1 MDFDLSDEQK
11 MLMDGARRY
20 VRENLGTE
28 ARRHAAAS
36 ADGFSRAHW
45 AAFAEMGWL
54 ALPVPEDAGGL
65 GGTDVD
71 IALLSEELGRGLSSL
86 PYVDSAVLAST
97 LISASPDPA
106 LREQLLSSLA
116 SGEAL
121 FALAHMEPDGRSE
134 FDTPVQTRATET
146 AQGWQLSGDKARVV
160 HGAPASH
167 WLVTSR
173 TNDGGKDGVAVFVV
187 AREASG
193 VHVTPYELVDGT
205 RGADLH
211 FDATPATPLIL
222 DRVQAAAALE
232 EAIDRAIV
240 ALAAQ
245 TIGSMEAVM
254 LTTADYLKQRTQF
267 GQTLSKFQALQHRMS
282 EMFLETD
289 QARSMLMVALAGLA
303 SGDPVRRA
311 QAASGAK
318 ALITQAAYFVTSQGI
333 QLHGG
338 MGITDELGVSHHY
351 KSALVFDKR
360 FGDRD
365 YHLARSAGLAQGPR

>member
-1 MDFDLSDEQK
+1 VDFDLSDEQK
-11 MLMDGARRY
+11 MLVDGARRY
-20 VRENLGTE
+20 VRDNLGTE

-36 ADGFSRAHW
+36 PNGFSRDHW

-65 GGTDVD
+65 GGSDVD
-71 IALLSEELGRGLSSL
+71 IALLTEELGRGLSSL
-86 PYVDSAVLAST
+86 PYIDGAVLASSV
-97 LISASPDPA
+97 IAASPDPA
-106 LREQLLSSLA
+106 LREQLLGAIA

-121 FALAHMEPDGRSE
+121 VALAHMEPDCRSE
-134 FDTPVQTRATET
+134 FDTHVQTLATET
-146 AQGWQLSGDKARVV
+146 AQGWQLSGTKARVV
-160 HGAPASH
+160 HGGPASH
-167 WLVTSR
+167 WLVTSC
-173 TNDGGKDGVAVFVV
+173 TDDAGKNGFSIFLV
-187 AREASG
+187 ARNAPG
-193 VHVTPYELVDGT
+193 VQVSTYELVDGS
-205 RGADLH
+205 RGADLQ
-211 FDATPATPLIL
+211 FDATPATLLIR
-222 DRVQAAAALE
+222 DRVEAANALA
-232 EAIDRAIV
+232 EALDRAIV

-245 TIGSMEAVM
+245 TVGSMEAVM
-254 LTTADYLKQRTQF
+254 LSTADYLKQRTQF

-289 QARSMLMVALAGLA
+289 QARSMLMSALAGLA
-303 SGDPVRRA
+303 SGDPVYRA

-318 ALITQAAYFVTSQGI
+318 ALITQAAYFVTGQGI

-365 YHLARSAGLAQGPR
+365 FHLARSAGLAVGPR

>member
-1 MDFDLSDEQK
+1 VDFDLSDEQK
-11 MLMDGARRY
+11 MLVDGARRY

-36 ADGFSRAHW
+36 TDGFSRDHW
-45 AAFAEMGWL
+45 AAFADMGWL

-65 GGTDVD
+65 GGSDVD
-71 IALLSEELGRGLSSL
+71 IALLTEELGRGLSSL
-86 PYVDSAVLAST
+86 PYIDSAVLASSV
-97 LISASPDPA
+97 IAASPETA
-106 LREQLLSSLA
+106 QREQLLGAIA
-116 SGEAL
+116 SGEAIV
-121 FALAHMEPDGRSE
+121 ALAHMEPDGRSE
-134 FDTPVQTRATET
+134 FDTPVHTRATET
-146 AQGWQLSGDKARVV
+146 AQGWQLSGTKARVV
-160 HGAPASH
+160 HGGPATH

-173 TNDGGKDGVAVFVV
+173 TDDAGKDGFAVFVV
-187 AREASG
+187 ARDASG
-193 VHVTPYELVDGT
+193 VQVSTYELVDGS
-205 RGADLH
+205 RGADLQLE
-211 FDATPATPLIL
+211 ATPATLLIR
-222 DRVQAAAALE
+222 DRVEAANALE
-232 EAIDRAIV
+232 EALDRAIV

-245 TIGSMEAVM
+245 TVGSMEAVM

-289 QARSMLMVALAGLA
+289 QARSMLMSALAGLA
-303 SGDPVRRA
+303 SGDPVYRA

-318 ALITQAAYFVTSQGI
+318 ALITQAAYFVTGQGI

-365 YHLARSAGLAQGPR
+365 FHLARSAGLAVGPR

>member
-1 MDFDLSDEQK
+1 VDFDLSDEQR
-11 MLMDGARRY
+11 MLVDGARRY

-28 ARRHAAAS
+28 TRRHAATS
-36 ADGFSRAHW
+36 TDGFSRDHW

-65 GGTDVD
+65 GGSDVD
-71 IALLSEELGRGLSSL
+71 IALLTEELGRGLSSL
-86 PYVDSAVLAST
+86 PYVDCAVLACS
-97 LISASPDPA
+97 LIAASPDTA
-106 LREQLLSSLA
+106 LRKQLLAAIA
-116 SGEAL
+116 SGEAIV
-121 FALAHMEPDGRSE
+121 ALAHMEPDGRSD

-146 AQGWQLSGDKARVV
+146 AQGWQLSGMKARVV
-160 HGAPASH
+160 HGGPATH

-173 TNDGGKDGVAVFVV
+173 TDDADQDGFAVFIV
-187 AREASG
+187 ARDASG
-193 VHVTPYELVDGT
+193 VQVSTYELVDGS
-205 RGADLH
+205 RGADLQ
-211 FDATPATPLIL
+211 FDAAPATLLIR
-222 DRVQAAAALE
+222 DHVEAATALEAAL
-232 EAIDRAIV
+232 DRAIV

-245 TIGSMEAVM
+245 TVGSMEAVM

-289 QARSMLMVALAGLA
+289 QARSMLMSALAGLA
-303 SGDPVRRA
+303 SGDSVYRA

-318 ALITQAAYFVTSQGI
+318 ALITQAAYFVTGQGI

-365 YHLARSAGLAQGPR
+365 FHLTRSAGLAVGPR